1 MLGRLSAEVATKLVA
16 ENEGRTAKEII
27 VDGLDRGIIGGTVA
41 GQQGALVKLY
51 SNGRLVKVRR
61 DKQQGRYRYY
71 LKGSTGVQ
79 QAPKS
84 VGETIVT
91 FRPTYEQEEI
101 LTAFTE
107 TRTFSNRSE
116 VVQWLLNEGISS
128 KRGYIDEVMQIYREI
143 ERLRREVQQIAS

>member
-1 MLGRLSAEVATKLVA
+1 MSGRLSPEVATKLVA

-51 SNGRLVKVRR
+51 SNGRLLKVRR
-61 DKQQGRYRYY
+61 DRQQGRYRYY
-71 LKGSTGVQ
+71 LKGSTGIQ

-84 VGETIVT
+84 VAETIVT

-101 LTAFTE
+101 LTALTE
-107 TRTFSNRSE
+107 TRKCSNRSE
-116 VVQWLLNEGISS
+116 AVSWLLSEGIAS
-128 KRGYIDEVMQIYREI
+128 KQADIHKVLQNYREI
-143 ERLRREVQQIAS
+143 ERLRREVQEIAS